1 MTAKRTSTKRTSTK
15 QRAKGGRTKVFA
27 VSRQAPGALVEHA
40 KKARSRASRELG
52 EVEVSTL
59 VHDLGSMIEAA
70 RKQVAVAANAA
81 LTTLYW
87 QMGHRVRTEVLDGR
101 RAEYGA
107 QIVAAVGR
115 QLEAR
120 YGRGFGEKN
129 LRRMV
134 QFATVF
140 PEVSIVAALRRQLT
154 WAHFKLLI
162 PLQDSL
168 QREFYAEMCRTEGWS
183 TRALAQKID
192 GMLFERTGLSR
203 KPEALIRKEL
213 SALREKGELTPALV
227 FRDPYMLDFLELADT
242 YSERDLEAAILR
254 EIERFLLELGAGFAF
269 VERQKRITL
278 DGDDYYLDLLFF
290 HRRMQRLVALE
301 LKIGDFKPAD
311 SGQMEL
317 YLRWLD
323 RHERQP
329 SEQAPLGIIL
339 CAGKKRE
346 TVEYL
351 DLDARGIHVA
361 EYLTALPSREVLEAR
376 LHRAIESA
384 RNRLVLGAGAEID
397 VAPIA
402 PTSTPESKPK
412 RKRRK

>member
-1 MTAKRTSTKRTSTK
+1 MTKRTSK
-15 QRAKGGRTKVFA
+15 KAAKARTKKGA
-27 VSRQAPGALVEHA
+27 TVSRLSPGTAADRARNAL
-40 KKARSRASRELG
+40 SRASRESG
-52 EVEVSTL
+52 ELEVSTL
-59 VHDLGSMIEAA
+59 VRDLGSMIDAA
-70 RKQVAVAANAA
+70 RKQVAVTANAA

-87 QMGHRVRTEVLDGR
+87 QMGHRVRTEILDGQ

-115 QLEAR
+115 HLEAR

-140 PEVSIVAALRRQLT
+140 PEAEIVATLRRQLT

-162 PLQDSL
+162 PLEDSL
-168 QREFYAEMCRTEGWS
+168 QREFYAEMCRVEGWS

-192 GMLFERTGLSR
+192 SVLFERTALSK

-242 YSERDLEAAILR
+242 YSEKDLESAILR

-290 HRRMQRLVALE
+290 HRRMQRLVAIE
-301 LKIGDFKPAD
+301 LKLGDFKPAD

-323 RHERQP
+323 RHERQS
-329 SEQAPLGIIL
+329 SEQAPIGIIL

-361 EYLTALPSREVLEAR
+361 EYLTELPPREVLEDR
-376 LHRAIESA
+376 LHRAIKAA
-384 RNRLVLGAGAEID
+384 RNRLVLGPGVDVD
-397 VAPIA
+397 VARLA
-402 PTSTPESKPK
+402 PTSTEPDSKPK
-412 RKRRK
+412 HKRRRN